1 MLIHD
6 YCDAYIFI
14 KKTISIEGEIVPAAA
29 RLADDR
35 NNKINLKIVDQSL
48 IV

>member
-6 YCDAYIFI
+6 YRDADIFI
-14 KKTISIEGEIVPAAA
+14 KKTISIEGETVPAAA
-29 RLADDR
+29 RLADDK

>member
-1 MLIHD
+1 MLMHD
-6 YCDAYIFI
+6 YRDAYIFI
-14 KKTISIEGEIVPAAA
+14 KKTISIEGETVPAAA
-29 RLADDR
+29 RLADNK